1 MTFMVARMD
10 GEAMGN
16 EGSSVAGGLRGL
28 LERLFESLER
38 AKLKDLERSI
48 ARAANE
54 REVSQRVHRLEA
66 GEASLEESIDLYTEG
81 ARLKAHC
88 EARLAAAQARIEKI
102 QLGADGQPSDLGPFD
117 AA

>member
-1 MTFMVARMD
+1 MRRPRSEPPITTIRNCDFPFARVALTMVSMVSGAN

-16 EGSSVAGGLRGL
+16 GGSVVASGVRGL
-28 LERLFESLER
+28 LDRLFERLER

-66 GEASLEESIDLYTEG
+66 GEAPLN
-81 ARLKAHC
+81 
-88 EARLAAAQARIEKI
+88 
-102 QLGADGQPSDLGPFD
+102 
-117 AA
+117 

>member
-1 MTFMVARMD
+1 VREQRSEPPITSIRNCDFPFARVTLTMESMVSSTM
-10 GEAMGN
+10 GEAMSN
-16 EGSSVAGGLRGL
+16 ERSSVVGGLRAL

-66 GEASLEESIDLYTEG
+66 GEA
-81 ARLKAHC
+81 
-88 EARLAAAQARIEKI
+88 
-102 QLGADGQPSDLGPFD
+102 PF
-117 AA
+117 A